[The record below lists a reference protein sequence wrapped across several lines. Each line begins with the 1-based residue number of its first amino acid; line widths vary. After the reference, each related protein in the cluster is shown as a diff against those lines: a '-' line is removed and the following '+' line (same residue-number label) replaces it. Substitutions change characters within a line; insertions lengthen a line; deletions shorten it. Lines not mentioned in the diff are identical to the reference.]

1 MPGDALCR
9 DACEEVCVTEEK
21 RAEVR
26 HGRVARSSSQNKF
39 LVTLLVDL
47 RLPEVRLKDEDQ

>member
-1 MPGDALCR
+1 M

-39 LVTLLVDL
+39 LLALPVDL